1 MLVLLLTG
9 ASEHPSAGSA
19 RHGDRQSPAPV
30 GIVSAIPVEQAAVL
44 ARMDVK
50 RHVDIDGY
58 RFYVGTMR
66 GRPVVSVASGSLDSG
81 AELATWILNK
91 TFRPRATLFSG
102 TAGSQNARVH
112 IGDVVLSGYVVDK
125 EAVHYRRDNRQE
137 PYPAMEMHVTENTN
151 LEGAVIDGYGKRYPT
166 PSDAANFDAEA
177 QPVDRNWVYIKA
189 LAATRDL
196 VRAAADRGPGS
207 SGGET
212 ADQGPAPSAPPGGR
226 VLVGTVGEG
235 PVWTENLDWIEAQNM
250 LYQSDAEE
258 NEGAGFAFA
267 NATAGVPWLVVR
279 GISDSPWHP
288 DVYRG
293 GLAAR
298 RAAEVC
304 ADVVARLPA
313 RVSRAA
319 VGPGDLDPV
328 ANARRA
334 GYLIADQVRYDV
346 GPVTEVTYPGPHGP
360 IRLSERRL
368 RELRRQYERSPG

>member
-1 MLVLLLTG
+1 M
-9 ASEHPSAGSA
+9 
-19 RHGDRQSPAPV
+19 
-30 GIVSAIPVEQAAVL
+30 SAIPVEQAAVL
-44 ARMDVK
+44 ARMDVE
-50 RHVDIDGY
+50 RHVDIDGF

-81 AELATWILNK
+81 AQLATWILNK

-102 TAGSQNARVH
+102 TAGSQNARIG
-112 IGDVVLSGYVVDK
+112 IGDVVLGGYVVDK
-125 EAVHYRRDNRQE
+125 EAIHYRRDNRQE
-137 PYPAMEMHVTENTN
+137 PYPAMEFHVTEDTD
-151 LEGAVIDGYGKRYPT
+151 LEGAVIDGYGKRYAT
-166 PSDAANFDAEA
+166 PSEAADFDAEA
-177 QPVDRNWVYIKA
+177 QPVDKNWVYVEA
-189 LAATRDL
+189 LAAGRDL
-196 VRAAADRGPGS
+196 VRAAADSRPGS
-207 SGGET
+207 SGGGD
-212 ADQGPAPSAPPGGR
+212 ASHRRPALPGPPRGR

-267 NATAGVPWLVVR
+267 NAAAGVPWLVVR

-293 GLAAR
+293 GLASR
-298 RAAEVC
+298 RAADVC

-319 VGPGDLDPV
+319 VRPSDLDRM

-346 GPVTEVTYPGPHGP
+346 GPVTEVAYPGRHGRV
-360 IRLSERRL
+360 RLSERRL
-368 RELRRQYERSPG
+368 QELRRQYERSPH